1 MLPTSTSHRCL
12 NAYGAS
18 GFPTVRLYRRRRHRR
33 HRYCCCF
40 ARCCRCF
47 LLRFPPWGLGGIG
60 GGFLL
65 PPYRRWKRSRSLL
78 RSRLLPRR
86 RRRLRCSLVPLG
98 TGTGGLPLLQFRA
111 RPPWRQSRSRAPLHP
126 SAEEPVPRRLLLGPI
141 RGSALDSLK

>member
-33 HRYCCCF
+33 RRYCCCF

-47 LLRFPPWGLGGIG
+47 LLRFPLWGLGGIG

-86 RRRLRCSLVPLG
+86 RRRLRCSPVPLR
-98 TGTGGLPLLQFRA
+98 TGTGGLPLLRSWVHPPRR
-111 RPPWRQSRSRAPLHP
+111 RPQSRTPLHP
-126 SAEEPVPRRLLLGPI
+126 SAEEPAPRTLQSGPI
-141 RGSALDSLK
+141 RGSALGSLG